1 MHDLSIFKI
10 FKQIDFTSMK
20 TRITIAALLLILC
33 LEGMNA
39 FGWSGSGTQSDPYQ
53 IATAAD
59 LATLATNVNNG
70 DTYYG
75 IWFKLMNDIS
85 LSGYSSWVSIGLQ
98 GNPFCGNFMGNYKTI
113 TGLTINNPSDEYNGG
128 LFGLLGGGTVIM
140 NLTISGCN
148 ITIGTDYAKTGGLA
162 AAAIIDMSSNFPTI
176 QIYDC
181 HTSGSITATGLL
193 SCAGGLIG
201 IVSTYESPYAQV
213 NLQVKLCSSSAAVSC
228 VSTQSYPYDPGTN
241 CGGLIGVAEGD
252 YLATMTKRPYIKFC
266 HSSGPV
272 INNCPDGSAGGL
284 IGTMINS
291 VVADCYSRSAVT
303 VAAGN
308 ACAGGLAGLIKRK
321 SWVQLSYSTGFVSP
335 GTAVGFIG
343 INDPANN
350 GINSVTD
357 CYWDTQ
363 TSGQSSST
371 GGGSGRTTAQM
382 KDKNTFTG
390 WDFTEQW
397 AMTDTV
403 NNAYPYLPKD
413 IVVWQGSISS
423 DWNTAGNWM
432 ATGSWMRYV
441 PPPGA
446 TVRIYVGTYSPVI
459 SQGPSSPVLC
469 THLKIDPGIKL
480 TIASGSFLTVQGM
493 TYLNGGENLVI
504 ETEGSFIDNG
514 ITGSGTTKVK
524 HDLSGNRWWYIGS
537 PMTNATAGSF
547 GTLSPTPNTGTRLF
561 SWNEP
566 TNAYVNITDGSA
578 ALAPMKGYS
587 YKNFTGANIATFPGA
602 LNSGWIGADNNLTFT
617 SGGANAG
624 YNLVCN
630 PFPSAINW
638 GSPAHPATG
647 ITRTG
652 IDSTIWYRT
661 NSTYSTYNSTSGT
674 GTGSPVGQPYIPAMQ
689 GFWVHVSDAAS
700 GQGTLKIGN
709 GARVHNSQP
718 FYKSIGEQNIFRLFV
733 SRDTLKDD
741 IAVGFY
747 EQALPGFDPYDS
759 EKRFNDAAYPHLFT
773 FTSDNHVVVING
785 QPLLLNQDSL
795 TIPLGFG
802 TAVAGV
808 FTMEATNM
816 NEFDPGLSVY
826 LLDKQGGFR
835 QDLRENNSFTFQS
848 ELAGPDAARFSLY
861 FSKKGSGET
870 ELTDQPAVHIY
881 SAGSMLYIDVLA
893 GGPAKAELYNLLG
906 QKVLGRQVEHG
917 LNQIEVNCL
926 NGVYIARVLMGDKIV
941 MKKIILWK

>member
-1 MHDLSIFKI
+1 
-10 FKQIDFTSMK
+10 MK
-20 TRITIAALLLILC
+20 TRITISALLLILC
-33 LEGMNA
+33 MEGMNA
-39 FGWSGSGTQSDPYQ
+39 FGWTGSGTYLDPYQ

-59 LATLATNVNNG
+59 LATLATNCNAGN
-70 DTYYG
+70 TYLYFE
-75 IWFKLMNDIS
+75 FKMMNDIS
-85 LSGYSSWVSIGLQ
+85 LAGYAWVPIGNDVAYGFQGTFNGNNKTISGLSCSGYTDS
-98 GNPFCGNFMGNYKTI
+98 
-113 TGLTINNPSDEYNGG
+113 G
-128 LFGLLGGGTVIM
+128 LFGTLGGGSRIL

-148 ITIGTDYAKTGGLA
+148 VSGNYRAGSLAGLIDTDVLPVSIINCHSSGTITS
-162 AAAIIDMSSNFPTI
+162 IDI
-176 QIYDC
+176 
-181 HTSGSITATGLL
+181 
-193 SCAGGLIG
+193 AGGLIG
-201 IVSTYESPYAQV
+201 MANNPNASNSGCIIKIKY
-213 NLQVKLCSSSAAVSC
+213 CSSSATVGGTSLSGGIIGQ
-228 VSTQSYPYDPGTN
+228 VEGYSSYPIVIRTFITN
-241 CGGLIGVAEGD
+241 CYTSGLVNGGGGSGGIVGF
-252 YLATMTKRPYIKFC
+252 MTHC
-266 HSSGPV
+266 NV
-272 INNCPDGSAGGL
+272 EN
-284 IGTMINS
+284 
-291 VVADCYSRSAVT
+291 CYSRSTISAPEGGMYV
-303 VAAGN
+303 
-308 ACAGGLAGLIKRK
+308 GGLAGETYEGMITK
-321 SWVQLSYSTGFVSP
+321 SFSAGLVSP
-335 GTAVGFIG
+335 GTGRGFIG
-343 INDPANN
+343 ENLN
-350 GINSVTD
+350 GSTSVTD

-363 TSGQSSST
+363 TSGQSSSN
-371 GGGSGRTTAQM
+371 GGGTGKTTAEM
-382 KDKNTFTG
+382 KNPATFTNY
-390 WDFTEQW
+390 DFVQDW
-397 AMTDTV
+397 AMSDTV
-403 NNAYPYLPKD
+403 NNGYPYLSTLFNW
-413 IVVWQGSISS
+413 IGLIST
-423 DWNTAGNWM
+423 DWNSPENWDLR
-432 ATGSWMRYV
+432 AV
-441 PPPGA
+441 PSPGA
-446 TVRIYVGTYSPVI
+446 SVTNGAGYNFPSVVIGQGT
-459 SQGPSSPVLC
+459 SSPIRLVNLLVYS
-469 THLKIDPGIKL
+469 TSLNNVIITPGS
-480 TIASGSFLTVQGM
+480 ALTVQGR
-493 TYLNGGENLVI
+493 TTLNGGEKLVI
-504 ETEGSFIDNG
+504 ESEGSFIDNG
-514 ITGSGTTKVK
+514 ITGTGTVKVK

-547 GTLSPTPNTGTRLF
+547 GTLSPTPNSGTRLF
-561 SWNEP
+561 CWNEP

-578 ALAPMKGYS
+578 VLAPLTGYS
-587 YKNFTGANIATFPGA
+587 YKNFTGANIATFTGA
-602 LNSGWIGADNNLTFT
+602 LNSGWVGSDNNLSFT

-661 NSTYSTYNSTSGT
+661 NSTYSTYNATSGT

-689 GFWVHVSDAAS
+689 AFWVHVSDAAT
-700 GQGTLKIGN
+700 GHGTLRIGN

-718 FYKSIGEQNIFRLFV
+718 FYKSTGEQNIFRLFV

-785 QPLLLNQDSL
+785 QPVLQNQDSL

-802 TAVAGV
+802 TAVEGV

-816 NEFDPGLSVY
+816 NDFDPGLSVY

-848 ELAGPDAARFSLY
+848 DVAGPDAARFSLY

-926 NGVYIARVLMGDKIV
+926 SGVYIARVLMGDKIV